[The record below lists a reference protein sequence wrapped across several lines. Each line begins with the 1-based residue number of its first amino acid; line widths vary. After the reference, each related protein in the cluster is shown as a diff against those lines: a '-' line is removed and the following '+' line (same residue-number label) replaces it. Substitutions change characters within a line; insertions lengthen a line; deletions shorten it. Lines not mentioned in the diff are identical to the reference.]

1 MPVAPLS
8 KTHAILNE
16 FIRKLLFGHFAD
28 FSSRREQSVSDAS
41 HLRTKNPS
49 QLYEHTRTT
58 IHGSACD
65 TARRSRETTRP
76 LRVAP
81 TSPVHT
87 LFLAQS
93 LFRRATQNGSQCSPR
108 PRFTLSWPGRSPRS
122 LSESSHSLRP
132 MPRPASTVLRRSCLA
147 CKSGSK
153 RLKHTCTKAKG
164 TPALNPAPP
173 LPFNHKYIYTP
184 SNRSRV
190 GTSWQTCLLCETVN
204 EPDGLADRQFL
215 DCPLTSLPCSAYN
228 CTRVERACT

>member
-76 LRVAP
+76 LRRRP
-81 TSPVHT
+81 YFPCSHTFSRPVTVPAGDTERLHT
-87 LFLAQS
+87 VPPA
-93 LFRRATQNGSQCSPR
+93 RDHA
-108 PRFTLSWPGRSPRS
+108 LSWSGRSPRS

-132 MPRPASTVLRRSCLA
+132 MPRPASTVLGA
-147 CKSGSK
+147 VVV
-153 RLKHTCTKAKG
+153 TWF
-164 TPALNPAPP
+164 P
-173 LPFNHKYIYTP
+173 LLRQI
-184 SNRSRV
+184 
-190 GTSWQTCLLCETVN
+190 CLLAGRVN
-204 EPDGLADRQFL
+204 K
-215 DCPLTSLPCSAYN
+215 
-228 CTRVERACT
+228 

>member
-1 MPVAPLS
+1 MNSIALGFRSNDRAGPPPFGRQAGVPTPA
-8 KTHAILNE
+8 LN
-16 FIRKLLFGHFAD
+16 
-28 FSSRREQSVSDAS
+28 SDN
-41 HLRTKNPS
+41 NPRLGVRHS
-49 QLYEHTRTT
+49 TQKPRDDAT
-58 IHGSACD
+58 SA
-65 TARRSRETTRP
+65 
-76 LRVAP
+76 
-81 TSPVHT
+81 TSPLLP
-87 LFLAQS
+87 LFTH
-93 LFRRATQNGSQCSPR
+93 FFSPR
-108 PRFTLSWPGRSPRS
+108 HCSGGRHRTAHTVPPARDHALSWSGRSPRS

>member
-108 PRFTLSWPGRSPRS
+108 PRFTLSRGPVGLLGLSPNRRTPCGRCRVPRQRS
-122 LSESSHSLRP
+122 YVGAAWH
-132 MPRPASTVLRRSCLA
+132 AS
-147 CKSGSK
+147 
-153 RLKHTCTKAKG
+153 
-164 TPALNPAPP
+164 
-173 LPFNHKYIYTP
+173 
-184 SNRSRV
+184 
-190 GTSWQTCLLCETVN
+190 Q
-204 EPDGLADRQFL
+204 DRN
-215 DCPLTSLPCSAYN
+215 A
-228 CTRVERACT
+228 

>member
-76 LRVAP
+76 LRRRP
-81 TSPVHT
+81 YFPCSHTFSRPVTVQAGDTERLT
-87 LFLAQS
+87 LF
-93 LFRRATQNGSQCSPR
+93 P
-108 PRFTLSWPGRSPRS
+108 PPEITLSRGPVGLLGLSPNRRTPCGRCRVPRQ
-122 LSESSHSLRP
+122 
-132 MPRPASTVLRRSCLA
+132 RRSCLA

>member
-76 LRVAP
+76 LRRRP
-81 TSPVHT
+81 YFPCSHTFSRPVTVQAGDTERLT
-87 LFLAQS
+87 LF
-93 LFRRATQNGSQCSPR
+93 P
-108 PRFTLSWPGRSPRS
+108 PPEITLSRGPVGLLGLSPNRRTPCGRCRVPRQRS
-122 LSESSHSLRP
+122 YVRLRDCGS
-132 MPRPASTVLRRSCLA
+132 RRRSVF
-147 CKSGSK
+147 
-153 RLKHTCTKAKG
+153 
-164 TPALNPAPP
+164 P
-173 LPFNHKYIYTP
+173 
-184 SNRSRV
+184 
-190 GTSWQTCLLCETVN
+190 
-204 EPDGLADRQFL
+204 
-215 DCPLTSLPCSAYN
+215 
-228 CTRVERACT
+228 